1 MALDLQIL
9 FLRTGPKE
17 IIIDVIKDLGIR
29 MFTVSFI
36 EGKFQKNKFC
46 NTMECKA
53 IIKNNAI
60 SEYFKIQNYCLFS
73 EKSDY

>member
-36 EGKFQKNKFC
+36 EGKF
-46 NTMECKA
+46 
-53 IIKNNAI
+53 
-60 SEYFKIQNYCLFS
+60 
-73 EKSDY
+73 